1 MTMWRYNSFL
11 KIIINVCLIFTQ
23 MQCKIM
29 FAKKFDS
36 ALCYSIFFSSL
47 RNAQN
52 CFEKE
57 FKINILPAKHISWP
71 FYIWEWRHLPQK
83 LEGFKMESVLHLI
96 AYIFLQCY
104 TYSLSYDIYSG
115 PTHRAETTHSY
126 LGSGKLWL
134 YWPSMSNIIW
144 EYKIH
149 SHSLS
154 HTDLINKA
162 NWYRKQ
168 QFENIHKKYKYSRM
182 QGEDDVCR
190 ET

>member
-1 MTMWRYNSFL
+1 MQN
-11 KIIINVCLIFTQ
+11 NVCQNVDT
-23 MQCKIM
+23 
-29 FAKKFDS
+29 
-36 ALCYSIFFSSL
+36 ALCYALYYFIFKKCTELFWEGIK
-47 RNAQN
+47 N
-52 CFEKE
+52 KY
-57 FKINILPAKHISWP
+57 LPAKHISWP
-71 FYIWEWRHLPQK
+71 LYIWEWGHLPPK
-83 LEGFKMESVLHLI
+83 LDGFKMESVLHLI

-126 LGSGKLWL
+126 LDSGKLWL